1 MIRVVGD
8 RVLVVLPPK
17 ETSQEDATGYSYQ
30 TETVSTGGI
39 VLAKPVDAYNIEIA
53 TRGMVLQVG
62 QKRGTV
68 DVDAA
73 VAVVQEFGGDAAGA
87 VRAIRRLGP
96 APFDVAVG
104 DCVLFAPG
112 VGEQID
118 QDGVSY
124 VILHEDHILAR
135 VEPLEAAVA

>member
-30 TETVSTGGI
+30 TETVSEGGI
-39 VLAKPVDAYNIEIA
+39 ILAKPVDAYNIETA

-73 VAVVQEFGGDAAGA
+73 VSVVQEYGGDVAGA